1 VDTRRALGSCLVVL
15 YLGGCVAE
23 NGRDEDLTETSERL
37 QPACAPA
44 ETVLGIDIASY
55 QHPNGAAIDWTA
67 VAASRRF
74 VIIKASEGTGYTNAW
89 YADDSTQ
96 ARAHGMLVGAY
107 HYLRYTSSGAAQAQ
121 NFLAS
126 VGGGVP
132 AGDLPAMLDVE
143 DTSDA
148 VSPAERVAIMK
159 DWLDTVE
166 AASGR
171 KPMIYSGS
179 WYWGPYLGSPTG
191 YGGVYPMVWAAYT
204 ASCPKIPDD
213 FPGITIWQYL
223 GGEGTTPGISA
234 PCDQDMFYGPESEL
248 LKLVD
253 RPPVGWIDAS
263 DCDSV
268 RGWAQDPDVPTT
280 PIDVHVY
287 FGGPAGPGV
296 PGVPTNAGVHREDL
310 CGAIGSCEHGFQLA
324 TPLSLLDG
332 QPREV
337 HAYGIDQPGTNNA
350 ELSGSPQT
358 LACAAPLPVGV
369 RRHVVDP
376 TSYAEW
382 KLDAFMDQL
391 PFGDASIDTLPTSGD
406 LPSVPQLVQ
415 ADDGSA
421 EVWVVDGTHRRHVP
435 DGNVMAAWR
444 FDWGK
449 IQVKPAAEV
458 HALVEGPK
466 WRPRPVL
473 LASSDGSIWLVDD
486 APDGPPASGSGGSGG
501 SAPGSGGTGSS
512 SSSGG
517 GKSHGDA
524 ARGSTETDDGCAVRA
539 PEKNES
545 APTFLVALTL
555 AGAFVMRRRCTRI

>member
-1 VDTRRALGSCLVVL
+1 MCLVVVA
-15 YLGGCVAE
+15 LGGCGAE
-23 NGRDEDLTETSERL
+23 NTGDDTSETSQAL
-37 QPACAPA
+37 KPACAPP

-55 QHPNGAAIDWTA
+55 QHPNNAAIDWNA
-67 VAASRRF
+67 VAANRRF

-107 HYLRYTSSGAAQAQ
+107 HFLRYTSSGAAQAQ

-126 VGGGVP
+126 IGGNVP

-143 DTSDA
+143 DVNDA
-148 VSPAERVAIMK
+148 ASPAERTAIMK
-159 DWLDTVE
+159 EWLDTVE

-179 WYWGPYLGSPTG
+179 WYWGPYMGSPAG

-204 ASCPKIPDD
+204 ASCPNIPDD
-213 FPGITIWQYL
+213 FPGITMWQYL
-223 GGEGTTPGISA
+223 GGEGTTPGIPA
-234 PCDQDMFYGPESEL
+234 ACDQDMFYGPESEL

-253 RPPVGWIDAS
+253 RPPMGWLDAS

-280 PIDVHVY
+280 PIDVHLY
-287 FGGPAGPGV
+287 FGGPAGSGAPGV
-296 PGVPTNAGVHREDL
+296 PVNAGVHREDL
-310 CGAIGSCEHGFQLA
+310 CGAIGSCEHGFQQN

-358 LACAAPLPVGV
+358 LACAATLPQGV
-369 RRHVVDP
+369 RRHVIDP

-382 KLDAFMDQL
+382 KLDAFMDRL
-391 PFGDASIDTLPTSGD
+391 PFGDADIDTLPTSGD
-406 LPSVPQLVQ
+406 LPAVPQLVQ
-415 ADDGSA
+415 ADDGSP
-421 EVWVVDGTHRRHVP
+421 EVWVVDGSHRRHVP
-435 DGNVMAAWR
+435 DPGVMTAWR
-444 FDWGK
+444 FDWSK

-458 HALVEGPK
+458 HALTEGPK

-473 LASSDGSIWLVDD
+473 LGSSDGTIWLVDD
-486 APDGPPASGSGGSGG
+486 ALDGPPATGGGGSTSGAGGSGSG
-501 SAPGSGGTGSS
+501 TG
-512 SSSGG
+512 SGG
-517 GKSHGDA
+517 GKNHGDP
-524 ARGSTETDDGCAVRA
+524 ARGAVETDDDGCSVRA
-539 PEKNES
+539 PSQKGNASSFLIGLGVAS
-545 APTFLVALTL
+545 AFA
-555 AGAFVMRRRCTRI
+555 MRRRRTRI